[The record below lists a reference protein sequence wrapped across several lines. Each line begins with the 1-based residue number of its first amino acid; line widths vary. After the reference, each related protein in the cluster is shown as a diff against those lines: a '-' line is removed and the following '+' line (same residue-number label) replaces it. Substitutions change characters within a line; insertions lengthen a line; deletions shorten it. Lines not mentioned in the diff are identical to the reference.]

1 MNKNIEKLF
10 SQTNYKSKINNQKK
24 DEIRAF
30 LMEEAILMN
39 RKNKKLNI
47 LKLFY
52 TTSLAFMFSLLMLN
66 ISNIFSY
73 INEVDNTD
81 NNKKIEKIAYKKY
94 LWNNKSVS
102 ILNWKN
108 EEIASEV
115 LLYKVRKN
123 KKDFQKINELAFSN
137 YTK

>member
-81 NNKKIEKIAYKKY
+81 NNKKIEKI
-94 LWNNKSVS
+94 
-102 ILNWKN
+102 
-108 EEIASEV
+108 
-115 LLYKVRKN
+115 
-123 KKDFQKINELAFSN
+123 D
-137 YTK
+137 